1 MMVIARCLDHD
12 RRTPDR
18 RPIWHERGVR
28 SGKVVFAGRERNAV
42 VHWPTEYNW
51 RKEADR

>member
-28 SGKVVFAGRERNAV
+28 SGKGRERNAV